1 MNPQHPAIL
10 AALEELARQTPVE
23 TIDELWLF
31 PTRRLGT
38 IESTVLVASAFVEG
52 DEARRRVLT
61 IHHTVRSV
69 AGSKKPLVQQTAAE
83 HGVAPAERIA
93 RLVDGVLRRLDEE
106 LAALP
111 PRAVK
116 IGGVGERWGELLSEL
131 RDVTPE
137 PTAANQP

>member
-1 MNPQHPAIL
+1 MNPQHAAIL
-10 AALEELARQTPVE
+10 AALEELTRQTPVE

-38 IESTVLVASAFVEG
+38 VESTVLVASAFVEG
-52 DEARRRVLT
+52 GEARRRVLT
-61 IHHTVRSV
+61 VHHTVRSV

-83 HGVAPAERIA
+83 HGVAPADRIA

-111 PRAVK
+111 PRAVR
-116 IGGVGERWGELLSEL
+116 IGGEGERWGELLDEL
-131 RDVTPE
+131 RGAAPE
-137 PTAANQP
+137 TARPEQP